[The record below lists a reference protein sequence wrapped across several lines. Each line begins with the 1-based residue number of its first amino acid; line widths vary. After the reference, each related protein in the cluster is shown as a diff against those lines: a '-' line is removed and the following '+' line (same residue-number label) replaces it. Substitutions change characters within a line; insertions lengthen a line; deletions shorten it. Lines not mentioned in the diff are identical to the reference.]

1 MHPIKYFFKKIKK
14 KGGFTLLEII
24 IAMLLLTV
32 AIFGLI
38 GVTTT
43 VIKGNHLNRLMTS
56 GTTIARD
63 QMEALKSQDYKVV
76 SSSTS
81 YPSWLAVSGI
91 PGFQRRWQATDI
103 VVNNYCTGS
112 TTPYA
117 CCTGAGTGVCANAKQ
132 INVEVRW
139 QWQGNYRQVALNTL
153 IAP

>member
-1 MHPIKYFFKKIKK
+1 MHPIKYFSKTMKKA
-14 KGGFTLLEII
+14 GGFTLLEII
-24 IAMLLLTV
+24 IAMLLLSV
-32 AIFGLI
+32 AIFGLV
-38 GVTTT
+38 GVTAS
-43 VIKGNHLNRLMTS
+43 VVKGNSLNRLMTA

-63 QMEALKSQDYKVV
+63 QMEAIKSQEYKNV

-81 YPSWLAVSGI
+81 YPDWLTVSGF
-91 PGFQRRWQATDI
+91 PGFQRRWQAADI

-112 TTPYA
+112 STPYV
-117 CCTGAGTGVCANAKQ
+117 CCTGTGAGSCANAKQ